1 MDTQASAFRWLIQ
14 LLSTQ
19 HKRLALSMI
28 LAVGYSL
35 LSLVPYVLIY
45 QLIANFLY
53 HPRLQLLSFG
63 GWWGWRYSRWLARLF
78 CNWPPGCYPI
88 RPLFSCYLNC
98 VDR

>member
-53 HPRLQLLSFG
+53 PLGCNFSALVAG
-63 GWWGWRYSRWLARLF
+63 GDGGTRAGWQGYFAIGLRAVIPSGR
-78 CNWPPGCYPI
+78 
-88 RPLFSCYLNC
+88 FS
-98 VDR
+98 VVI

>member
-53 HPRLQLLSFG
+53 HPSAATSQL
-63 GWWGWRYSRWLARLF
+63 WWLVGMRYSRWLARLF
-78 CNWPPGCYPI
+78 CNCLRAVIPSG
-88 RPLFSCYLNC
+88 RFS
-98 VDR
+98 VVI